1 MWYRRI
7 NLAKSNMVAEAV
19 KVIVRCRPMNSREKD
34 LKSKVRQHSIFIYL
48 KTLTHNLNF
57 FFQPCVFM
65 EQKMSQC
72 STVNLKDPAAQPKT
86 FTFDG
91 TYYTD
96 STTEQIY
103 NEIAYPLVE
112 VCTLNNWLHN
122 GQEGETYYWVDFEL
136 VGFPWSWHLQS
147 PAAWTKEMSGLEVS
161 FFVMSARKIFI
172 EMSKYCFL
180 VKG

>member
-1 MWYRRI
+1 
-7 NLAKSNMVAEAV
+7 
-19 KVIVRCRPMNSREKD
+19 
-34 LKSKVRQHSIFIYL
+34 
-48 KTLTHNLNF
+48 
-57 FFQPCVFM
+57 M

-112 VCTLNNWLHN
+112 VRKLNN
-122 GQEGETYYWVDFEL
+122 
-136 VGFPWSWHLQS
+136 S
-147 PAAWTKEMSGLEVS
+147 PILSRCEP
-161 FFVMSARKIFI
+161 I
-172 EMSKYCFL
+172 EDN
-180 VKG
+180 

>member
-1 MWYRRI
+1 
-7 NLAKSNMVAEAV
+7 
-19 KVIVRCRPMNSREKD
+19 
-34 LKSKVRQHSIFIYL
+34 
-48 KTLTHNLNF
+48 
-57 FFQPCVFM
+57 M

-112 VCTLNNWLHN
+112 VLTLDNWQHIR
-122 GQEGETYYWVDFEL
+122 QEGETYYQVDFEL
-136 VGFPWSWHLQS
+136 KGFPCQH
-147 PAAWTKEMSGLEVS
+147 AN
-161 FFVMSARKIFI
+161 
-172 EMSKYCFL
+172 FL
-180 VKG
+180 